1 MKIKELHIKNFKRFD
16 DLAIRGLETAK
27 LVLLVGS
34 NGSGKSSVLE
44 ACNVWYRNK
53 THNLSHR
60 EPGYYNKVE
69 NNSFPEN
76 NIEIK
81 FNIEEETRKKH
92 KKAMYFRSAYRNEA
106 DFKID
111 NFRKVDSPY
120 DSLSIKRIIDDDKSV
135 SKNFER
141 LVSKTLSE
149 VYSKNNNGETIE
161 AIREKL
167 IGKIQKSMK
176 NIFDD
181 LILNSIGSPLEN
193 GSFYFKKGKVESF
206 HYKNLSAGEKSAFDL
221 LLDLILKIEYYDD
234 SILFIDEPEIHMH
247 TKLQGKLL
255 EEIYNIIPNECQ
267 LWITTHSFGMIKKAK
282 ELLQK
287 NQNNIAILDFTN
299 HNFDEQTIIEP
310 SNIDKILWEKLLSI
324 TLDDFADLIMPEY
337 IVLCEGDLNG
347 KKRQNF
353 DASIYNTIFNSKYP
367 HIIFISA
374 GNCEDLKNKDNITY
388 KVLSNIST
396 KTKIYKLIDRD
407 DLSDDEAKQYE
418 QDNVIVLSKRHLES
432 YLLDDEIIKLFCS
445 SKNTKENTND
455 DIINGI
461 LEAKKEILENSH
473 TNRKKPLDDLKSSK
487 GEIYNAI
494 KEKLSLARHGSNA
507 DIFIKEHLAPL
518 ISDGTQIY
526 KELEQCIIQKIE
538 TMSKK

>member
-16 DLAIRGLETAK
+16 DLIIRGLETAK

-53 THNLSHR
+53 THNLSHK

-111 NFRKVDSPY
+111 NFRKIGNPY
-120 DSLSIKRIIDDDKSV
+120 DILSIKRIIDDGKSV

-149 VYSKNNNGETIE
+149 VYLKNNDGEKVE
-161 AIREKL
+161 VVRERL
-167 IGKIQKSMK
+167 IGKIQKSMAD
-176 NIFDD
+176 IFDD
-181 LILNSIGSPLEN
+181 LILNSIGNPLEN
-193 GSFYFKKGKVESF
+193 GSFYFKKGKIDSF

-255 EEIYNIIPNECQ
+255 EEIYNIVPDKCQ

-282 ELLQK
+282 ELLQED
-287 NQNNIAILDFTN
+287 QNSIAILDFTD
-299 HNFDEQTIIEP
+299 HNIDEQTIIEP

-337 IVLCEGDLNG
+337 IILCEGDLNG
-347 KKRQNF
+347 KKRRNF
-353 DASIYNTIFNSKYP
+353 DASIYNAIFNFKYP

-374 GNCEDLKNKDNITY
+374 GNCEDLKKEDNITY
-388 KVLSNIST
+388 NVLSNIS
-396 KTKIYKLIDRD
+396 KTKVYKMIDRD
-407 DLSDDEAKQYE
+407 DLSDGEIKQYE
-418 QDNVIVLSKRHLES
+418 QQDNIIILSKRHLES

-445 SKNTKENTND
+445 SKNANNEIVNDILNTKEK
-455 DIINGI
+455 I
-461 LEAKKEILENSH
+461 LQESH
-473 TNRKKPLDDLKSSK
+473 TNCEKPLDDLKSSK
-487 GEIYNAI
+487 GKIYNMI
-494 KEKLSLARHGSNA
+494 KEKLPLTQHGSNA
-507 DIFIKEHLAPL
+507 DAFMKEYLAPL
-518 ISDGTQIY
+518 INDNTQIY
-526 KELEQCIIQKIE
+526 KDLEQCIIQKMKAM
-538 TMSKK
+538 TQKG

>member
-16 DLAIRGLETAK
+16 DLIIRGLETAK

-53 THNLSHR
+53 THNLSHK

-111 NFRKVDSPY
+111 NFRKIGNPY
-120 DSLSIKRIIDDDKSV
+120 DILSIKRIIDDDKSV

-149 VYSKNNNGETIE
+149 VYLKNNDGEKVE
-161 AIREKL
+161 VVRERL
-167 IGKIQKSMK
+167 IGKIQKSMAD
-176 NIFDD
+176 IFDD
-181 LILNSIGSPLEN
+181 LILNSIGNPLEN
-193 GSFYFKKGKVESF
+193 GSFYFKKGKIDSF

-255 EEIYNIIPNECQ
+255 EEIYNIIPDKCQ

-282 ELLQK
+282 ELLQED
-287 NQNNIAILDFTN
+287 QNSIAILDFTD

-347 KKRQNF
+347 KKRRNF

-374 GNCEDLKNKDNITY
+374 GNCEDLKKEDNITY
-388 KVLSNIST
+388 NVLANIS
-396 KTKIYKLIDRD
+396 KTKVYKMIDRD
-407 DLSDDEAKQYE
+407 DLSDGEIKQYE
-418 QDNVIVLSKRHLES
+418 QQDNIIILSKRHLES

-445 SKNTKENTND
+445 SKNVNDEIVNDILNTKEK
-455 DIINGI
+455 I
-461 LEAKKEILENSH
+461 LQESH
-473 TNRKKPLDDLKSSK
+473 TNCEKPLDDLKSSK
-487 GEIYNAI
+487 GKIYNMI
-494 KEKLSLARHGSNA
+494 KEKLSLTQHGSNA
-507 DIFIKEHLAPL
+507 DAFMKEYLVPL
-518 ISDGTQIY
+518 INDNTQIY
-526 KELEQCIIQKIE
+526 KDLEQCIIQKMKAM
-538 TMSKK
+538 TQKG